1 MLKQGAGK
9 FGGWE
14 KPSLPLPPVGRNFL
28 IGQNPAAPYH
38 QYDVGVVSYSEMISY
53 ILCEICDHIRL

>member
-14 KPSLPLPPVGRNFL
+14 KPSLPLPPVGRSSL
-28 IGQNPAAPYH
+28 IGQNSAAPYH
-38 QYDVGVVSYSEMISY
+38 QYDVGVVKNSEMIFY
-53 ILCEICDHIRL
+53 ILCEI

>member
-14 KPSLPLPPVGRNFL
+14 EPGLSPLPTGRNFL
-28 IGQNPAAPYH
+28 IGK
-38 QYDVGVVSYSEMISY
+38 
-53 ILCEICDHIRL
+53 LKK

>member
-14 KPSLPLPPVGRNFL
+14 EPGLSPPPTGRNFL
-28 IGQNPAAPYH
+28 IGK
-38 QYDVGVVSYSEMISY
+38 
-53 ILCEICDHIRL
+53 LKK

>member
-14 KPSLPLPPVGRNFL
+14 EPGLSPPPTGRNFL
-28 IGQNPAAPYH
+28 IGQNPAAPYY
-38 QYDVGVVSYSEMISY
+38 QYDVGVVSYFEMISY
-53 ILCEICDHIRL
+53 ILCEI